1 MENIC
6 VRTVG
11 IFVTMSCPLK
21 CKHCGA
27 VVPYCTSSYNPSV
40 DYLKSEIDSV
50 FNIID
55 RAESFIL
62 CGGEPFL
69 RAVGGDTALGE
80 IIAYLCEEYADN
92 FEEILFITSG
102 TTVPNDF
109 TCEFLKRISSVKPI
123 RVVIDDYG
131 KHSFKLH
138 EVDKKLRIYGLEPEI
153 RDYAV
158 DIHCGGW
165 RDAYPLDAGS
175 IHNYEYSQKLFEK
188 CAVPH
193 KLGYC
198 IVARS
203 GIMTFCSTTDVRFL
217 CSQID
222 KSHEDIIDLHGDREI
237 MREKVKRILSMSEPL
252 ETCMWCKDGLSDET
266 KRIIPAQQATLE
278 EIKEFQ
284 NKYEMRL

>member
-6 VRTVG
+6 VKTVAVY
-11 IFVTMSCPLK
+11 ITMSCPLK
-21 CKHCGA
+21 CKHCA
-27 VVPYCTSSYNPSV
+27 SAVPYCTSHYNPSV

-55 RAESFIL
+55 RIESFIL
-62 CGGEPFL
+62 CGGEPFF
-69 RAVGGDTALGE
+69 RAVGEDTALGE
-80 IIAYLCEEYADN
+80 LIAYLCEEYADN
-92 FEEILFITSG
+92 FEKILLATSG

-109 TCEFLKRISSVKPI
+109 TCEALKCISSVKPV
-123 RVVIDDYG
+123 RVIIDDYG

-138 EVDKKLRIYGLEPEI
+138 EVDRKLRTYGLEPEI

-165 RDAYPLDAGS
+165 RDVFPLDVS
-175 IHNYEYSQKLFEK
+175 SKHTYEYSQKLFKK
-188 CAVPH
+188 CASPH

-198 IVARS
+198 IEVRN
-203 GIMTFCSTTDVRFL
+203 GIMTFCNTTCIRFL

-222 KSHEDIIDLHGDREI
+222 KNHEDIIDLHGDREA
-237 MREKVKRILSMSEPL
+237 MREKVKRIYSMSEPL
-252 ETCMWCKDGLSDET
+252 ETCMWCKDGFSDET

-278 EIKEFQ
+278 EINEFQ
-284 NKYEMRL
+284 NKYKMRL